1 MEQFMSIGI
10 KRKTVK
16 VFKYNPEWKNE
27 YLKEKNTL
35 KDALKNYNVDIQ
47 HVGSTSIVGCKAKP
61 IIDIA
66 IGVSNLE
73 YGKRL
78 IPILQKI
85 GYHYDGRNDFG
96 VRYFLK
102 KCENDIE
109 TYFIHIEDKN
119 SIIWQHHILFRDY
132 MNFNPEE
139 VTKYSE
145 LKENLAQKFCDDRKS
160 YTKAKEAYIEKIID
174 KAFKKFDVKP
184 KGENYIM

>member
-1 MEQFMSIGI
+1 MEIGV

-16 VFKYNPEWKNE
+16 VFEYNPKWKNE
-27 YLKEKNTL
+27 YLKEETVL
-35 KDALKNYNVDIQ
+35 KDALKSYDVNIQ
-47 HVGSTSIVGCKAKP
+47 HVGSTAIVGCKAKP

-66 IGVSNLE
+66 IGVPNLE
-73 YGKRL
+73 HGKKL

-119 SIIWQHHILFRDY
+119 SRIWQNHIVFRDY
-132 MNFNPEE
+132 MNLNPEE
-139 VTKYSE
+139 VIKYSK
-145 LKENLAQKFCDDRKS
+145 LKEKLAQKFCSDRKS
-160 YTKAKEAYIEKIID
+160 YTKAKETYIEKIID
-174 KAFKKFDVKP
+174 KAFKQFDVRP
-184 KGENYIM
+184 KGTDYIM

>member
-1 MEQFMSIGI
+1 M
-10 KRKTVK
+10 
-16 VFKYNPEWKNE
+16 
-27 YLKEKNTL
+27 
-35 KDALKNYNVDIQ
+35 KDALKNYDVDIQ

-119 SIIWQHHILFRDY
+119 SGVWQHHILFR
-132 MNFNPEE
+132 
-139 VTKYSE
+139 S
-145 LKENLAQKFCDDRKS
+145 
-160 YTKAKEAYIEKIID
+160 
-174 KAFKKFDVKP
+174 
-184 KGENYIM
+184 